1 MGEGDQNFL
10 TDAAVSVGN
19 MFTSSKNKVVNSV
32 VDTKNKV
39 VNVVGT
45 SKDKVVNMAIESKN
59 KVGNFVT
66 EKKNAASGLI
76 GRKPIVEESKLG
88 VEDEKKK
95 IIISK
100 MEAEGLNFYTFLNQ
114 VKKQTQAGIIALGT
128 LLKTLEA
135 NYPTIAASDRNY
147 LIKDCIIERTKVDY
161 LKFEELI
168 TKNSKNLMPSVSQT
182 L

>member
-1 MGEGDQNFL
+1 
-10 TDAAVSVGN
+10 

-100 MEAEGLNFYTFLNQ
+100 MEAEGLNFYTFLN
-114 VKKQTQAGIIALGT
+114 
-128 LLKTLEA
+128 
-135 NYPTIAASDRNY
+135 
-147 LIKDCIIERTKVDY
+147 
-161 LKFEELI
+161 
-168 TKNSKNLMPSVSQT
+168 
-182 L
+182 